1 MYYVATL
8 TLEFL
13 MLSEGTVQIGERNAG
28 YRRQGVCDLWA
39 SLFEGG
45 YRGYIGIMENTMET
59 TSQGCGRVVAN
70 TGKT

>member
-1 MYYVATL
+1 
-8 TLEFL
+8 
-13 MLSEGTVQIGERNAG
+13 MLSHGHRPDWGTECC
-28 YRRQGVCDLWA
+28 YRRHGVCDLWA

-45 YRGYIGIMENTMET
+45 YRVYIGIMENKMET